1 MGKGLKKQRQLLV
14 TSALPYANGPIHL
27 GHMVETIQTD
37 IWVRF
42 QKLCGHEAYYF
53 CADDTHGTPIM
64 IAAQKAGKTPEEF
77 VTEIQTDHSRD
88 FKGFFVEFN
97 NYYSTNSPENKTFS
111 EFIYNAAVK
120 KGHIAR
126 RTIRQLYSNADGM
139 FLPDRF
145 VKGTCP
151 KCKSPDQYG
160 DSCEVCGTTYS
171 PTDLIDPKSAVS
183 GDTPVLKESEH
194 LFFKLADFQA
204 FLEKWLKDGAS
215 ESIRKKLDE
224 WLKDGLRDW
233 DISRDGPYFGFAIPG
248 ETDKFFYVWL
258 DAPIGYMASSKNYFE
273 KHDAPKWDYFWKK
286 GKGEIHHFVGK
297 DIVYFHTLFWPALL
311 EAGDF
316 AKPARVHVHGF
327 LTINGEKM
335 SKSRGTLVRASTYL
349 KHLEPEA
356 LRFFYASKLGPG
368 LDDLDLSRDD
378 FIARWN
384 ADVVG
389 NITNIYSRLCG
400 GILSKLNLTLS
411 KSISREGKALASAAL
426 EAAQRAASNY
436 DALEYTR
443 VVREAAGVADSIN
456 RFVAEKE
463 PWKQIKGAPEDARQT
478 CTDALNAARVLAGLI
493 KPILPSFAQGVE
505 NLLAIEPVTFEN
517 LTEALPSGHIIHAY
531 RNLAGR
537 IEPEDFDR
545 MLQEEKAAVE
555 AGLAAAKKQP
565 GKAAATAANGGAAAA
580 SVSAAGAATAGGS
593 TGSAQ
598 ASGAP
603 GIITIDD
610 LGRVEL
616 RAGRII
622 KAEFVEGADKLLRV
636 ELDVGETEHRQ
647 VFAGIRAAYKPE
659 DLTDLMVVCVANL
672 LPRKMK
678 FGISSAMLL
687 ASGDGADLTLYTP
700 HRKARPGDRLK

>member
-1 MGKGLKKQRQLLV
+1 MGKGLNKQRQLLV

-27 GHMVETIQTD
+27 GHLVETIQTD

-42 QKLCGHEAYYF
+42 QKLCAHEAYYF
-53 CADDTHGTPIM
+53 CADDTHGAPIM

-77 VTEIQTDHSRD
+77 VAEIHADHSRD
-88 FKGFFVEFN
+88 FSGFFIEFD
-97 NYYSTNSPENKTFS
+97 NYYTTNSPENKGFS
-111 EFIYNAAVK
+111 EFIYNSAVK

-126 RTIRQLYSNADGM
+126 KTINQLFSNADGM
-139 FLPDRF
+139 FLPDRY

-160 DSCEVCGTTYS
+160 DSCEVCGSTYA
-171 PTDLIDPKSAVS
+171 PTELIDPRSAVS

-194 LFFKLADFQA
+194 LFFKLADFQS
-204 FLEKWLKDGAS
+204 FLEKWLKKGAS

-248 ETDKFFYVWL
+248 ENNKYFYVWL
-258 DAPIGYMASSKNYFE
+258 DAPIGYMASSKNFFE
-273 KHDAPKWDYFWKK
+273 KRDAKKWDYFWKE
-286 GKGEIHHFVGK
+286 GKGEIHHFIGK

-316 AKPARVHVHGF
+316 AKPAHVHVHGF
-327 LTINGEKM
+327 LTVNGEKM
-335 SKSRGTLVRASTYL
+335 SKSRGTLVRGSTYL

-378 FIARWN
+378 FVARWN

-400 GILSKLNLTLS
+400 GILSKLELKLSRSLS
-411 KSISREGKALASAAL
+411 KEGEALMDAAVAGA
-426 EAAQRAASNY
+426 ERAAKHY

-443 VVREAAGVADSIN
+443 VVREAAAIADSIN

-463 PWKQIKGAPEDARQT
+463 PWKQIKTAPEDARQT

-493 KPILPSFAQGVE
+493 KPILPSFVQGVE
-505 NLLAIEPVTFEN
+505 NLLAIQPVTFQN
-517 LTEALPSGHIIHAY
+517 LSETLPSDHVIHAY

-545 MLQEEKAAVE
+545 MLQEEEKTALASAPAKAQTAQGKP
-555 AGLAAAKKQP
+555 AGSTSDK
-565 GKAAATAANGGAAAA
+565 
-580 SVSAAGAATAGGS
+580 SAAPAQAGTAGG
-593 TGSAQ
+593 T
-598 ASGAP
+598 P
-603 GIITIDD
+603 DGIITIDD
-610 LGRVEL
+610 LARVEL
-616 RAGRII
+616 RAGRIT
-622 KAEFVEGADKLLRV
+622 KAELVEGADKLLRV
-636 ELDVGETEHRQ
+636 ELDIGEAEPRQ

-659 DLTDLMVVCVANL
+659 DLADLMVVCVANL

-687 ASGDGADLTLYTP
+687 ASGEGPDLTLYTA
-700 HRKARPGDRLK
+700 HRKAKPGDRLK